1 MSDGF
6 SLSGVFP
13 ASLTMFDETGR
24 LDEAASR
31 SHLESLVDAGA
42 HGLVVAGTSGEFVA
56 MSADEKRRLVAAA
69 VAAAAGRVP
78 VVAGTGTASTAETIE
93 QTLAAADAGASAALV
108 ILPYYMRPHR
118 EEVLAHLRAVGAA
131 SPVPVLLYN
140 NPANSGTAELDAVD
154 VGMLY
159 REGVVHGVKST
170 FPTVHQVPEVIDET
184 GPGFAVFYGG
194 FMAPLSG
201 LAEGAH
207 GWISGVLNVA
217 LAEALALYD
226 AVRAGDLDTARRW
239 AAVIRQYRYLYT
251 RRPLGVLGDLALYR
265 AMLEIRGGHGG
276 HCRPPL
282 LPLTAEQRADLERL
296 MTANPALFGSDAN
309 RAVGTAARP

>member
-1 MSDGF
+1 MSDGI

-13 ASLTMFDETGR
+13 ASLTMFDEAGR
-24 LDEAASR
+24 LDLPATR
-31 SHLESLVDAGA
+31 SHLESLVGQGA

-56 MSADEKRRLVAAA
+56 MSPDEKVRLVATA
-69 VAAAAGRVP
+69 VAAADGRVP
-78 VVAGTGTASTAETIE
+78 VVAGTGTASTAESIE
-93 QTLAAADAGASAALV
+93 LTRAAAAEGAAAALV

-118 EEVLAHLRAVGAA
+118 EEVLAHVRAVGAA

-140 NPANSGTAELDAVD
+140 NPANSGTTELDAVD

-159 REGVVHGVKST
+159 REGVIHGVKST

-184 GPGFAVFYGG
+184 GPDFALFYGG

-217 LAEALALYD
+217 LPEALALYA
-226 AVRAGDLDTARRW
+226 AVRDADLESARRW
-239 AAVIRQYRYLYT
+239 AAAIRQYRYLYT
-251 RRPLGVLGDLALYR
+251 RHPLGAAGDLALYR
-265 AMLEIRGGHGG
+265 AMLEIRGEHGG

-282 LPLTAEQRADLERL
+282 LPLTPEQRTELARI
-296 MTANPALFGSDAN
+296 MTENPALRGEA
-309 RAVGTAARP
+309 TAGAAAPR

>member
-24 LDEAASR
+24 LDEPASR
-31 SHLESLVDAGA
+31 RHLSALVDAGA

-56 MSADEKRRLVAAA
+56 MSFDEKRRLVAAA
-69 VAAAAGRVP
+69 VAAAGGRVP

-93 QTLAAADAGASAALV
+93 LTRAAADEGATAALV

-140 NPANSGTAELDAVD
+140 NPANSGTTELDAVD

-184 GPGFAVFYGG
+184 GPDFAVFYGG

-217 LAEALALYD
+217 LTEALALYD
-226 AVRAGDLDTARRW
+226 AVRAGDLETARRW
-239 AAVIRQYRYLYT
+239 AAAIRQYRYLYT
-251 RRPLGVLGDLALYR
+251 RRPLGPVGDLALYR
-265 AMLEIRGGHGG
+265 TMLEIRGQHGG
-276 HCRPPL
+276 HCRAPL
-282 LPLTAEQRADLERL
+282 LPLTAEQRARLEDL
-296 MTANPALFGSDAN
+296 MTENPALRGA
-309 RAVGTAARP
+309 AAPAGTAAPR

>member
-13 ASLTMFDETGR
+13 ASLTMFDEAGR
-24 LDEAASR
+24 LDQPATHR
-31 SHLESLVDAGA
+31 HLASLVDAGA

-56 MSADEKRRLVAAA
+56 MAPDEKVRLVATA
-69 VAAAAGRVP
+69 VAAADGRVP
-78 VVAGTGTASTAETIE
+78 VVAGTGTASTAESVELTR
-93 QTLAAADAGASAALV
+93 AAAAEGAAAVLV

-118 EEVLAHLRAVGAA
+118 EEVLAHIRAVGAA

-140 NPANSGTAELDAVD
+140 NPANSGTTELDAVD

-159 REGVVHGVKST
+159 REGVIHGVKST

-184 GPGFAVFYGG
+184 GPDFAVFYGG

-226 AVRAGDLDTARRW
+226 AVRAGDLAAARRW
-239 AAVIRQYRYLYT
+239 AAAIRQYRYLYT
-251 RRPLGVLGDLALYR
+251 RRPLGQVGDLALYR
-265 AMLEIRGGHGG
+265 TMLELRGEHGG
-276 HCRPPL
+276 HCRLPL
-282 LPLTAEQRADLERL
+282 LPLTPEQRARLERI
-296 MTANPALFGSDAN
+296 MTENPALRGI
-309 RAVGTAARP
+309 AVSGAPPR